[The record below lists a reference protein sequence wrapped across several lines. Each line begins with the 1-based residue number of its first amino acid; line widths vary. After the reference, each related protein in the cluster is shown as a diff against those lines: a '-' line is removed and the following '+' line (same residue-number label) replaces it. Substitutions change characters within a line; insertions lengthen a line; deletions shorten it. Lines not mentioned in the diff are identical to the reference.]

1 MIIKRP
7 SSPFY
12 YGPMVDLNSLHYALG
27 QGQGYKFSQPDQEIR
42 YGEDW
47 KLAKRI
53 LKGNEYWT
61 GVFEAGAGGAGAV
74 EMTADTAFYAVSQGY
89 TLILNRAQ
97 SVLPNIYQAS
107 WQLEEALGWLV
118 NTNLYLTASGG
129 AQGFEAHIDWM
140 DGFIFQT
147 AGTKRWKSYDPPY
160 VLYPRPDMTT
170 RPTQEFL
177 VNRNHSDSDSVFPP
191 VNDFILRS
199 GDLAYIPR
207 GFVHEACTSPEDIP
221 PNISPNLDDL
231 HPYEMPSL
239 HLTFGIEVGKDY
251 TLEVKKSLFHHRH
264 TNFLLPLSWSFILF
278 FDRHFFITM
287 SPHNSNSTN
296 GAV

>member
-7 SSPFY
+7 SSPLY

-27 QGQGYKFSQPDQEIR
+27 QGYKFAQPDQEIK

-61 GVFEAGAGGAGAV
+61 GVFENKEA

-177 VNRNHSDSDSVFPP
+177 TNRNHSDSGFPP

-207 GFVHEACTSPEDIP
+207 GFVHEACTSSEDIP

-251 TLEVKKSLFHHRH
+251 TLEVKTSLFHSHQTH
-264 TNFLLPLSWSFILF
+264 SPFSISWPFTL
-278 FDRHFFITM
+278 TL
-287 SPHNSNSTN
+287 
-296 GAV
+296 

>member
-1 MIIKRP
+1 LKPISLNEFFKEYFQRKPMVALRP
-7 SSPFY
+7 SFPQY
-12 YGPMVDLNSLHYALG
+12 YGPLVDLGDVHYAIEN
-27 QGQGYKFSQPDQEIR
+27 GYKFTQPELSAK

-53 LKGNEYWT
+53 LKNGTWWT
-61 GVFEAGAGGAGAV
+61 GVFENPNPATV
-74 EMTADTAFYAVSQGY
+74 LTADIAFYAVSQGY
-89 TLILNRAQ
+89 TLIFNRAQ
-97 SVLPNIYQAS
+97 SISPNIFQAS

-147 AGTKRWKSYDPPY
+147 TGTKRWKTYDPPF
-160 VLYPRPDMTT
+160 VLYPRPDMTI

-177 VNRNHSDSDSVFPP
+177 SHRQTKGPLETEAIDNSALYPP
-191 VNDFILRS
+191 PNDFILRA

-221 PNISPNLDDL
+221 PNLSPNLADL

-239 HLTFGIEVGKDY
+239 HLTFGMEVGRDY
-251 TLEVKKSLFHHRH
+251 TVEVDQDPLLSIH
-264 TNFLLPLSWSFILF
+264 T
-278 FDRHFFITM
+278 
-287 SPHNSNSTN
+287 
-296 GAV
+296 